1 MMLRK
6 QYEQLTE
13 DKEGEYE
20 QMLKDNFAKMTKTWT
35 EKMKRDRQAR
45 YKMLWDKIAKLREGE
60 ESLVF
65 NQSVANIME

>member
-1 MMLRK
+1 
-6 QYEQLTE
+6 
-13 DKEGEYE
+13 
-20 QMLKDNFAKMTKTWT
+20 MLKDNFAKMTKTWT